1 MRVVFACPFAITSML
16 GALTPAFADSV
27 SDCQWATDDPKVV
40 IEACSVVLSDKAAK
54 PWMYFNRGLA
64 FKLLGELD
72 EASSDYSKAI
82 ELDPSYAAAY
92 ANRGN
97 VRLLRNDVVGALADY
112 RMAIKLDPNDQIAR
126 QNLKAV
132 EKALRKV
139 GAKKSGSGVKTGPV
153 P

>member
-1 MRVVFACPFAITSML
+1 ML
-16 GALTPAFADSV
+16 GALAPAYADSV
-27 SDCQWATDDPKVV
+27 SDCQWATNDPKVV
-40 IEACSVVLSDKAAK
+40 IEACSELLSDKKAAK
-54 PWMYFNRGLA
+54 AWMYFNRGLA
-64 FKLLGELD
+64 FKLSGELD
-72 EASSDYSKAI
+72 EANSDYSKAI
-82 ELDPSYAAAY
+82 ELDPVYAAAY

-97 VRLLRNDVVGALADY
+97 VRLLRNDVVGAMADY

-126 QNLKAV
+126 QNLKAI

>member
-1 MRVVFACPFAITSML
+1 ML
-16 GALTPAFADSV
+16 ISLTPAFADSV

-40 IEACSVVLSDKAAK
+40 IEACSAVLSDNKAAK

-64 FKLLGELD
+64 FKLLGEL
-72 EASSDYSKAI
+72 EQAISDYSKAI

-97 VRLLRNDVVGALADY
+97 VRLLSNDVVGALADY
-112 RMAIKLDPNDQIAR
+112 RMAIKLDPNDQVAR
-126 QNLKAV
+126 QNLKVV

-139 GAKKSGSGVKTGPV
+139 GAKKSGSGVKTGPA